1 MLGWP
6 GPKLNRS
13 MEEAVPKT
21 AARRLPVRAGLA
33 LLGVTLFAATRPA
46 DPRASGSDAP
56 SWLEDYRP
64 AAARLLE
71 AARADPTAWE
81 RLTHL
86 TDTFGHRLSG
96 SPALEAALRWAAS
109 EMERDGLSDVRLEKV
124 MVPRWVRGRESAHL
138 VEPFPGELVM
148 LGLGN
153 SVGTPAAGLQAEVAV
168 VRSFEDLD
176 ARAEGV
182 RGKIVLYNVPFT
194 SYGETVRYRGA
205 GASRAARHGA
215 VAALV
220 RSVGPP
226 GLRTP
231 HTGALRYEE
240 GTPPIP
246 AAALTTE
253 DADRIQRLADRGTRV
268 VVRLSMEARMLGEAE
283 SANLVA
289 DLRGREKPHEV
300 VLVGG
305 HLDSWDVGTGAMD
318 DAGGSVVTWEAVRLV
333 KAAGLRPR
341 RTMRVV
347 LWTNEENGLRGAH
360 GYRDQH
366 AGELADHVLALESDS
381 GVFKPLGFGFSG
393 SAAARE
399 TIRAIAGLLAPIG
412 ATEVGPSG
420 GGADIGPLVQA
431 ARVPALSLS
440 VDGSR
445 YFLFHHTPADT
456 LDKLDPR
463 EVAACAGAVA
473 VMAYV
478 VADMPERLP
487 R

>member
-1 MLGWP
+1 VSKVSAQRVRARAALVP
-6 GPKLNRS
+6 A
-13 MEEAVPKT
+13 AVALCAAASSW
-21 AARRLPVRAGLA
+21 AARE
-33 LLGVTLFAATRPA
+33 AAPET
-46 DPRASGSDAP
+46 P
-56 SWLEDYRP
+56 SWLEPYRP
-64 AAARLLE
+64 AANRLLE

-96 SPALEAALRWAAS
+96 SPALEAALRWAAD
-109 EMERDGLSDVRLEKV
+109 EMKKDGLADVRLEKV

-138 VEPFPGELVM
+138 VEPFPGELAM

-153 SVGTPAAGLQAEVAV
+153 SVGTGPSGVMAEVAV
-168 VRSFEDLD
+168 VRSFEDLE
-176 ARAEGV
+176 ARAETV

-215 VAALV
+215 VAVLL

-240 GTPPIP
+240 GTAAIP
-246 AAALTTE
+246 AAAVATE
-253 DADRIQRLADRGTRV
+253 DADRIQRLSDRGTRV
-268 VVRLSMEARMLGEAE
+268 VVRLYMEARMQGEAE

-289 DLRGREKPHEV
+289 DLRGREKPHEI

-333 KAAGLRPR
+333 KATGLRPR

-347 LWTNEENGLRGAH
+347 LWTNEENGLRGAYA
-360 GYRDQH
+360 YRDQH
-366 AGELADHVLALESDS
+366 RAELDDHVLALESDS

-399 TIRAIAGLLAPIG
+399 IIRAIAGLLAPIG
-412 ATEVGPSG
+412 AAEVGASG

-431 ARVPALSLS
+431 ARVPALSLT

-445 YFLFHHTPADT
+445 YFLLHHTPADT
-456 LDKLDPR
+456 VDKLDPA

-478 VADMPERLP
+478 VADLPEALP

>member
-1 MLGWP
+1 MSRIPDHRLPLWAA
-6 GPKLNRS
+6 L
-13 MEEAVPKT
+13 VPLAAGLSA
-21 AARRLPVRAGLA
+21 AAREGPRAGGPEA
-33 LLGVTLFAATRPA
+33 
-46 DPRASGSDAP
+46 
-56 SWLEDYRP
+56 SWLDPYRRP
-64 AAARLLE
+64 AALLLE
-71 AARADPTAWE
+71 AARTDPTAWE
-81 RLTHL
+81 RITHL

-96 SPALEAALRWAAS
+96 SPGLEAALRWAAA
-109 EMERDGLSDVRLEKV
+109 EMERDGLADVRLEKV

-153 SVGTPAAGLQAEVAV
+153 SVGTGPRGVQAELAV
-168 VRSFEDLD
+168 VRSFEELE
-176 ARAEGV
+176 ARGDGL

-194 SYGETVRYRGA
+194 AYGETVRYRGA

-215 VAALV
+215 VAVLI

-240 GTPPIP
+240 GAPAIP
-246 AAALTTE
+246 AAAVTTE
-253 DADRIQRLADRGTRV
+253 DADRLQRLTDRGTRV
-268 VVRLSMEARMLGEAE
+268 VVRLYMEASMQGEAE

-289 DLRGREKPHEV
+289 DLPGRERPHEI

-305 HLDSWDVGTGAMD
+305 HLDSWDVGTGAVD

-333 KAAGLRPR
+333 RSAGLRPR

-347 LWTNEENGLRGAH
+347 LWTNEENGLRGAYA
-360 GYRDQH
+360 YRDRH
-366 AGELADHVLALESDS
+366 AAELADHVLALESDS

-393 SAAARE
+393 SPAARE
-399 TIRAIAGLLAPIG
+399 IIRAIAGLLEPIG
-412 ATEVGPSG
+412 ATEVGASG
-420 GGADIGPLVQA
+420 GGADIGPLVRA
-431 ARVPALSLS
+431 AQVPALSLS
-440 VDGSR
+440 VEGSR
-445 YFLFHHTPADT
+445 YFMLHHTPADT
-456 LDKLDPR
+456 VDKLDPR

-473 VMAYV
+473 VMSYV
-478 VADMPERLP
+478 VADMPDRLP

>member
-6 GPKLNRS
+6 GRKLNLSPGGDPVLR
-13 MEEAVPKT
+13 PLDGQ
-21 AARRLPVRAGLA
+21 AAACAAAA
-33 LLGVTLFAATRPA
+33 LLLGGAAASRPGPA
-46 DPRASGSDAP
+46 AEPDWIEA
-56 SWLEDYRP
+56 YRP

-96 SPALEAALRWAAS
+96 SPALEAALRWAAA
-109 EMERDGLSDVRLEKV
+109 EMEKDGLAHVRLEKV

-153 SVGTPAAGLQAEVAV
+153 SVGTGPGGVMAELAV
-168 VRSFEDLD
+168 VRSFEDLEARGD
-176 ARAEGV
+176 AL

-194 SYGETVRYRGA
+194 SYAETVRYRGS

-215 VAALV
+215 AAVLL

-231 HTGALRYEE
+231 HTGALRYED
-240 GTPPIP
+240 GTPMIP
-246 AAALTTE
+246 AAAVTTE
-253 DADRIQRLADRGTRV
+253 DADRLQRLSDRGARV
-268 VVRLSMEARMLGEAE
+268 VVRLHMEARHAGEAE

-289 DLRGREKPHEV
+289 DLPGRERPREI

-305 HLDSWDVGTGAMD
+305 HIDSWDVGTGAVD

-333 KAAGLRPR
+333 KASGLRPR
-341 RTMRVV
+341 RTLRVV

-360 GYRDQH
+360 AYRDRH
-366 AGELADHVLALESDS
+366 ASELDDHVLALESDS
-381 GVFKPLGFGFSG
+381 GVFKPLGFGFTG
-393 SAAARE
+393 SPAARQKV
-399 TIRAIAGLLAPIG
+399 RDIASLLAPIG
-412 ATEVGPSG
+412 ATEVGASG

-431 ARVPALSLS
+431 ARVPAASLT

-445 YFLFHHTPADT
+445 YFVLHHTPADT
-456 LDKLDPR
+456 VDKLDPR
-463 EVAACAGAVA
+463 EVAACVGAVA

-478 VADMPERLP
+478 AADMPERLP